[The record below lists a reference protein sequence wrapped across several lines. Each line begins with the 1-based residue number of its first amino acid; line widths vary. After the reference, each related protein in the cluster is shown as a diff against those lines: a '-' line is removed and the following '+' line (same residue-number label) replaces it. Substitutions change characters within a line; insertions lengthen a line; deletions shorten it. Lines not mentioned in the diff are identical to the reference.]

1 MPTLNQIKAT
11 RQHSATDRAAT
22 AEGRFLQRRI
32 RAAMRQRHTSRLAD
46 LSRMLQYH
54 RHGGFPDDVKWFL
67 WDYADAIDSEVRF
80 ANWSAKR

>member
-22 AEGRFLQRRI
+22 AEGRLLQRRI

-46 LSRMLQYH
+46 LSRMLQNY
-54 RHGGFPDDVKWFL
+54 RHGGFPSDLQWFL
-67 WDYADAIDSEVRF
+67 WDYASAIDSEVRF

>member
-22 AEGRFLQRRI
+22 AKGRFLQRRI

-46 LSRMLQYH
+46 LSQMLQYH